1 MARRYMLCVAL
12 LEQGETTAPSVDSI
26 GYSQVTCLG
35 PVITLK
41 VSGPVRSGCAKC
53 NLHFVPTIS

>member
-1 MARRYMLCVAL
+1 MLCVAL
-12 LEQGETTAPSVDSI
+12 LEQSETTAPSVDSI

-41 VSGPVRSGCAKC
+41 VSEPVRSGCTKC